1 MEEQY
6 GFDANFI
13 SDVHEYL
20 KCVVCHLVFRK
31 PIQIMKCGHRFC
43 DPCFERVKAYSQH
56 L

>member
-13 SDVHEYL
+13 SDVPEHF
-20 KCVVCHLVFRK
+20 KCVMCHLVLRK
-31 PIQIMKCGHRFC
+31 PIQIMECGHRFC
-43 DPCFERVKAYSQH
+43 APCFERVKASSQH